1 MATKNPTSAEKKLV
15 IPTLKEIRPAVPPPL
30 TPEMIKERDAKAK
43 EEKRIRDLKTK
54 REHDASEIKSL
65 AISTL
70 KNSLKYLAEET
81 ARGDA
86 MNPQTQATFEEYKS
100 LAEMLFATGIAH
112 KDIDKS

>member
-1 MATKNPTSAEKKLV
+1 MATKTQAEKKLV
-15 IPTLKEIRPAVPPPL
+15 IPTLKEIRPTVPPPL
-30 TPEMIKERDAKAK
+30 TPEMEKARKEKFE

-81 ARGDA
+81 SRGDA

-100 LAEMLFATGIAH
+100 LTEMLFSTGIAH